1 MSSQALQRASLG
13 CIGRSSVQGD
23 LQRWPGALDQR
34 GVGNRTGSNGAS
46 KGWARED
53 FQEEHGIM
61 ENTRPM
67 GSLIGFDAEAVSSRG
82 AVNRGRR
89 STDQPQAFAEVYDLA
104 AYANSGSR
112 AAARVQAPTPVPST
126 PSDASAALGAADRA
140 AADRLYTHLTTGG
153 TWLRVSEEADGRTV
167 MRLHDAAGAPVR
179 ELSITEL
186 AGDGPEVA

>member
-1 MSSQALQRASLG
+1 MEW
-13 CIGRSSVQGD
+13 V
-23 LQRWPGALDQR
+23 
-34 GVGNRTGSNGAS
+34 
-46 KGWARED
+46 RED

-61 ENTRPM
+61 EHTRPM
-67 GSLIGFDAEAVSSRG
+67 GSLIGFDVDAVSSRG

-89 STDQPQAFAEVYDLA
+89 ATDRAEAFAEIYDLA

-112 AAARVQAPTPVPST
+112 E
-126 PSDASAALGAADRA
+126 ASKVAEPAVAEATTRAALTASDRA
-140 AADRLYTHLTTGG
+140 AADRLYMHLTTGG
-153 TWLRVSEEADGRTV
+153 TWLRVSEEAGGRVV

>member
-1 MSSQALQRASLG
+1 M
-13 CIGRSSVQGD
+13 
-23 LQRWPGALDQR
+23 
-34 GVGNRTGSNGAS
+34 
-46 KGWARED
+46 
-53 FQEEHGIM
+53 EH
-61 ENTRPM
+61 TRPM
-67 GSLIGFDAEAVSSRG
+67 GSLIGFDAEASSRA

-89 STDQPQAFAEVYDLA
+89 STDRPAAFAEVYDLA

-112 AAARVQAPTPVPST
+112 AAARVETPAPAPS
-126 PSDASAALGAADRA
+126 ASTGELNSADRA
-140 AADRLYTHLTTGG
+140 AADRLYMHLTTGG